1 MTYTELLKSGVPAG
15 GYLFYGDEDYLKA
28 NTSLRI
34 RKALFPDEGLAD
46 FNRRSFTG
54 ENYTPGD
61 LMEAILSPAM
71 MVEKKLVEVLLP
83 EGDKIKDTKQNPDRK
98 ALLDALAYL
107 KDTDDTV
114 LILTFPAGSFDPG
127 KANKPSAFMKALAKV
142 LTPIEFPLQS
152 ESQLL
157 RWMGRHLAEYGVSL
171 SPAVGQQILTICGRS
186 MLRLAGELDKAGAYA
201 AAHGMPELTIEAAR
215 QVVTPTEED
224 DAFRLANCLLD
235 GDKQGAYACL
245 LTKKR
250 HREEPLVLLAQITR
264 VYMDLATA
272 AAFLSD
278 GRDKRELAQSMKM
291 HEYRA
296 GLYCRAAASAPSG
309 YFEAALEKCLEADR
323 KMKTTAVDGYE
334 MLERL
339 VGGI

>member
-28 NTSLRI
+28 NTIERI
-34 RKALFPDEGLAD
+34 RKVLFSDEGFAD

-61 LMEAILSPAM
+61 LTEAILSPAM
-71 MVEKKLVEVLLP
+71 MVEKKLVEVTLP
-83 EGDKIKDTKQNPDRK
+83 EGDKIKDKDRT
-98 ALLDALAYL
+98 ALLDALSVLHDA
-107 KDTDDTV
+107 DDTV
-114 LILTFPAGSFDPG
+114 LILSFPAGSFDPG
-127 KANKPSAFMKALAKV
+127 TAKRPSAFFKALAKV

-152 ESQLL
+152 EGQLL
-157 RWMGRHLAEYGVSL
+157 RWMGRHLAEYHVVL
-171 SPAVGQQILTICGRS
+171 SPAVGQQILAICGRS

-201 AAHGMPELTIEAAR
+201 AAHGMPELTLEAAL

-224 DAFRLANCLLD
+224 DAFRLANCLLE
-235 GDKQGAYACL
+235 GNRQGAYACL

-250 HREEPLVLLAQITR
+250 HKEEPILLLSQITR
-264 VYMDLATA
+264 VYTDLATA
-272 AAFLSD
+272 AAFLAD

-291 HEYRA
+291 HEYKA
-296 GLYCRAAASAPSG
+296 GLYCRAAATAAPG
-309 YFEAALEKCLEADR
+309 YFEAALEKCLEADMA
-323 KMKTTAVDGYE
+323 MKTMAVDGYA

>member
-15 GYLFYGDEDYLKA
+15 GYLFYGDEDYLKV
-28 NTSLRI
+28 NTAKRI
-34 RKALFPDEGLAD
+34 CKALLPDEGLAD

-61 LMEAILSPAM
+61 LLEAILSPAM
-71 MVEKKLVEVLLP
+71 MVEKKLIEVTLP
-83 EGDKIKDTKQNPDRK
+83 EGDRIKDKERT
-98 ALLDALAYL
+98 ALLEALAPI

-114 LILTFPAGSFDPG
+114 LLLTFPAGSFDPG
-127 KANKPSAFMKALAKV
+127 TAKKPSAFFKALAKI

-171 SPAVGQQILTICGRS
+171 SPVVGQQILAICGRS
-186 MLRLAGELDKAGAYA
+186 MLRLSGELDKAGAYA
-201 AAHGMPELTIEAAR
+201 AAHGMPELTLDAAR
-215 QVVTPTEED
+215 QVITPTEED
-224 DAFRLANCLLD
+224 DAFRLANCLLE
-235 GDKQGAYACL
+235 GNKNGAYACL

-250 HREEPLVLLAQITR
+250 HREEPILLLSQITR

-272 AAFLSD
+272 AAFLQD
-278 GRDKRELAQSMKM
+278 GRDKRELSQAMKM
-291 HEYRA
+291 HEYKA
-296 GLYCRAAASAPSG
+296 GIYCRVAATATAG
-309 YFEAALEKCLEADR
+309 YFEDALEKCLDADR
-323 KMKTTAVDGYE
+323 KMKTTGVDGYE
-334 MLERL
+334 LLERL